1 MLRLPRRSHDL
12 DPSTASVWRSRPMGM
27 DNSFVAH
34 RASGRHRRDRCSY
47 LGHAFC
53 HGQSDYQGKG
63 DSHECYLP
71 VSVSGVL
78 FFVFVFVHGSRRLG
92 NFVRGQHTCAN
103 QYSTFGDAKIC
114 SVSVC
119 SSCTRTRGTVFNQCF
134 NVLRGEDIYYRL
146 GFLKRGGVQ

>member
-1 MLRLPRRSHDL
+1 
-12 DPSTASVWRSRPMGM
+12 MGM

-63 DSHECYLP
+63 DSHECYFP

-78 FFVFVFVHGSRRLG
+78 FLFSCLCTGRI
-92 NFVRGQHTCAN
+92 VRGILFVGNIPAQTSIARLA
-103 QYSTFGDAKIC
+103 TPK
-114 SVSVC
+114 SV
-119 SSCTRTRGTVFNQCF
+119 
-134 NVLRGEDIYYRL
+134 L
-146 GFLKRGGVQ
+146 